1 MAVGLVS
8 DITKMIKDEQA
19 KQAGVKKWEDII
31 LNPYQALA
39 EAESEAVSTQTK
51 YDISDAYANYK
62 RAELGVMRN
71 QNLGSGFKRQI
82 ASALQSEYEKQYET
96 EKAEEFSNIYNIGSK
111 YSQEAQKQIAAQEK
125 TLTEQAS
132 KLKKLE
138 DYLIEYS
145 GVDFSKATTPIEQGG
160 LGYYAPVEGG
170 APGEFEMTDVGRDFF
185 DKTMHTHNAENQLFS
200 DYLLE
205 TDPELYEYYGQNKA
219 AFNKYIAGLDE
230 TDITY
235 TNEDRRALWGN
246 NSSLV
251 KDYIAEKDYY
261 NQVMS
266 AVDITKDDF
275 TFWDGTVGTYSGE
288 NKFGRREVYDKFTE
302 IANDL
307 NVSDIYSDKVIK
319 QKLNAIV
326 NKIKSTPAYNAVFWQ
341 NKKKISV
348 GEAAVQ
354 ELLNEMAEASAK
366 KYKK

>member
-96 EKAEEFSNIYNIGSK
+96 EKAEEASNIYNIGSK

-132 KLKKLE
+132 KLRKLE
-138 DYLIEYS
+138 DYLIDYS

-160 LGYYAPVEGG
+160 LGYYALVEGG
-170 APGEFEMTDVGRDFF
+170 APGQFEITNVGRDFF
-185 DKTMHTHNAENQLFS
+185 DKALHTYNAENKLFS

-230 TDITY
+230 TD
-235 TNEDRRALWGN
+235 L
-246 NSSLV
+246 S
-251 KDYIAEKDYY
+251 
-261 NQVMS
+261 
-266 AVDITKDDF
+266 
-275 TFWDGTVGTYSGE
+275 
-288 NKFGRREVYDKFTE
+288 
-302 IANDL
+302 
-307 NVSDIYSDKVIK
+307 YSDLESLSRPIK
-319 QKLNAIV
+319 SSTDIKNIFDVKRFVDNYENPVYRRSDGKIV
-326 NKIKSTPAYNAVFWQ
+326 ENVTPKIKTANLLNDIEQSIARAGGSKKWTRQRILKELQESQNIETTIEKIKNDILEEY
-341 NKKKISV
+341 NKK
-348 GEAAVQ
+348 
-354 ELLNEMAEASAK
+354 
-366 KYKK
+366 

>member
-1 MAVGLVS
+1 
-8 DITKMIKDEQA
+8 MIKDEQA

-82 ASALQSEYEKQYET
+82 ASALKSEYEQQYAT
-96 EKAEEFSNIYNIGSK
+96 EKAEEVSSIYDISSK
-111 YSQEAQKQIAAQEK
+111 YSQEAQKQIEAQEK

-132 KLKKLE
+132 KLRKLE

-160 LGYYAPVEGG
+160 LGYYALVEGDT
-170 APGEFEMTDVGRDFF
+170 PGQFEMTDVGRDFF
-185 DKTMHTHNAENQLFS
+185 DKTMHTYNAENQLFS
-200 DYLLE
+200 DYLSE
-205 TDPELYEYYGQNKA
+205 IDPELYEYYSQNKA

-230 TDITY
+230 TDISY
-235 TNEDRRALWGN
+235 TNETRRERWGN

-251 KDYIAEKDYY
+251 KDYVAEKDYY

-266 AVDITKDDF
+266 AVDLTKDDF
-275 TFWDGTVGTYSGE
+275 TIWDGTVQTYPGE
-288 NKFGRREVYDKFTE
+288 NKFARREVYEKIKE
-302 IANDL
+302 IAKDL
-307 NVSDIYSDKVIK
+307 NVSDIYADVVIK

-326 NKIKSTPAYNAVFWQ
+326 NKIKNTPARDTMFKQ

-348 GEAAVQ
+348 GEEAIK
-354 ELLNEMAEASAK
+354 ELLDEMAEASAK